1 MLTKEKENNCSIL
14 FYEDFFHYN
23 MKFWK
28 ISRICKKLNF
38 FRGNKFSR
46 IGQNEIFREHLI
58 SRIGGPFA
66 KFAKISGR
74 ENFWH

>member
-1 MLTKEKENNCSIL
+1 MLTKEKGNNCSIL
-14 FYEDFFHYN
+14 FYEDFFHY

-66 KFAKISGR
+66 EFAKISGR